1 MVPEIYH
8 GRIWRYFWLFF
19 YCFHRFCSPEMGKVL
34 VQDNRQKK
42 ISGISFGVFSDQQLK
57 QLSVLELH
65 ERNIYDISGPQRV
78 PAKFGVLDNRLGP
91 TGKGSL
97 CGTCGEPHQ
106 KCVGHFGLFPFS
118 LALPCPRPH
127 RRRSSDPARL
137 SCRLLQAHDYRPPK
151 YLQDLFPC
159 PAGGDCLSSVPC
171 SNPKPKH

>member
-1 MVPEIYH
+1 
-8 GRIWRYFWLFF
+8 
-19 YCFHRFCSPEMGKVL
+19 MGKVL

-106 KCVGHFGLFPFS
+106 KCVGHFGVVRLTLPVFHVGFFKLMITVLQNICKTCSRVLLEETACRAFLARIRNPNIDDVQRKEILRS
-118 LALPCPRPH
+118 LNAAC
-127 RRRSSDPARL
+127 
-137 SCRLLQAHDYRPPK
+137 K
-151 YLQDLFPC
+151 
-159 PAGGDCLSSVPC
+159 
-171 SNPKPKH
+171 K